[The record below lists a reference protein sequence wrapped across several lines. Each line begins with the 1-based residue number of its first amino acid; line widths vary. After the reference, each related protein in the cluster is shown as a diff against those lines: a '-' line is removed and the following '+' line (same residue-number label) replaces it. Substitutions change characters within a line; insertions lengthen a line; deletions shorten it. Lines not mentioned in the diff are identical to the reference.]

1 MQDLTEA
8 LRELKATHRASAG
21 ASQPAAT
28 DETRKIDERIADV
41 TKRLSKV
48 YAGWNTNLRLVPP
61 PAPVPSGFFEK
72 WLARPGKKKMNAFI
86 VRCVNQKGLAVT
98 DRATIKK
105 VEGVTAPSWS

>member
-41 TKRLSKV
+41 TKRLNKV
-48 YAGWNTNLRLVPP
+48 YADWNTNLRLVPP
-61 PAPVPSGFFEK
+61 PAAVPAGFS
-72 WLARPGKKKMNAFI
+72 RNGS
-86 VRCVNQKGLAVT
+86 
-98 DRATIKK
+98 
-105 VEGVTAPSWS
+105 PSPQRRR